1 MKIYFLLLISPFQKL
16 RNLTGIVNCQMLIAT
31 TLLFIA
37 TNSCKKDSFIT
48 SADARLRFSADSI
61 KFDTVFTRT
70 GSVTQSFKIV
80 NENDQPLKL
89 SSVKLMGG
97 TASAFKININGI
109 AAGEVNNIDIAAND
123 SIYVF
128 VKVLVNPS
136 AANLPFII
144 SDSISL
150 QYNGNQRWVQ
160 LQAYG
165 QNAHFL
171 NSSTI
176 SSNTSWPNDL
186 PYVIQG
192 SLRIAADVSL
202 TISAGT
208 KVYAHANA
216 PILVDGTLTVN
227 GTLSNKVIF
236 NGDRLDDPYKFL
248 PASWPG
254 IIFRTSSKNNRILF
268 AEIKN
273 AYQALVVDAPSANAN
288 PKLILQQTIIDN
300 AYNAGL
306 LCINSSVQAENILI
320 SNSANNIFIESGGN
334 YSFTHC
340 TAASYS
346 NNFIPHKTPVL
357 SVANYTTQT
366 GNPATQNLQAIFT
379 NCIFWGDNG
388 FVENEVIVNK
398 QGSNPFNVTFRNI
411 LYKAADIPANS
422 TIQLSLQNQD
432 PLFDSI
438 DISNHYYD
446 FRQKNNPL
454 AAGVNKGIATGLL
467 KDLDDNNRNVGL
479 PDMGCYEK
487 Q

>member
-1 MKIYFLLLISPFQKL
+1 MKNITLLLI
-16 RNLTGIVNCQMLIAT
+16 TGCLLLIAT
-31 TLLFIA
+31 S
-37 TNSCKKDSFIT
+37 SCKKDSFIT
-48 SADARLRFSADSI
+48 SADARLRISADSI
-61 KFDTVFTRT
+61 KFDTVFTST

-97 TASAFKININGI
+97 TASAFKININGV
-109 AAGEVNNIDIAAND
+109 ATNGLKNLDIAAND

-128 VKVLVNPS
+128 VSVLVNPS

-144 SDSISL
+144 SDSISV
-150 QYNGNQRWVQ
+150 QYNSNQRWVQ
-160 LQAYG
+160 LEAYG

-176 SSNTSWPNDL
+176 SSNTTWSNDL
-186 PYVIQG
+186 PYVILG
-192 SLRIAADVSL
+192 SLRVAADVSL
-202 TISAGT
+202 TINPGT

-216 PILVDGTLTVN
+216 PIIIDGTLTVN
-227 GTLSNKVIF
+227 GTINNKVIF
-236 NGDRLDDPYKFL
+236 TGDRLDDPYKFL

-254 IIFRTSSKNNRILF
+254 IIFRSSSKNNRIQF

-273 AYQALVVDAPSANAN
+273 TYQALVVDAPSPNAN
-288 PKLILQQTIIDN
+288 PKLILQQCIIDN

-306 LCINSSVQAENILI
+306 FCSNTSVQAENVLI
-320 SNSANNIFIESGGN
+320 SNCANNIFIELGGN
-334 YSFTHC
+334 YLFSHC
-340 TAASYS
+340 TVASYS
-346 NNFIPHKTPVL
+346 NNFISHKTPVL
-357 SVANYTTQT
+357 SVANFTSQN
-366 GNPATQNLQAIFT
+366 GGLPQNLQAVFT

-388 FVENEVIVNK
+388 FIENEVIVNK
-398 QGSNPFNVTFRNI
+398 QGSNSFNVTLSHCLF
-411 LYKAADIPANS
+411 KSTGIPAN
-422 TIQLSLQNQD
+422 TNLIMSLQNQD

-438 DISNHYYD
+438 DISNRHYD
-446 FRQKNNPL
+446 FRHKNNPL
-454 AAGVNKGIATGLL
+454 APGINKGIATTIL